1 MAKREHQTTTTHDS
15 IFDDGPSIA
24 WDAAKNAVFTKAG
37 TLRKRA
43 AAEFTSEGIIA
54 SIGTKADPRPKNQTD
69 ENQDSPNLRIASERR
84 RIPRRE
90 VNGGAMAVFASGRGA
105 GTLTRVEL
113 LDASWNGMG
122 LKSPIL
128 VEPGTSV
135 SVIPEHAMSP
145 RQVGIVVRCEKIEEG
160 YRLGLMCRVQKAV
173 A

>member
-1 MAKREHQTTTTHDS
+1 MGSAQNGKHRRNDS
-15 IFDDGPSIA
+15 ILDDGPA
-24 WDAAKNAVFTKAG
+24 ATWNAAKNAVFTKAG
-37 TLRKRA
+37 TIRKDF
-43 AAEFTSEGIIA
+43 EQDDVIA
-54 SIGTKADPRPKNQTD
+54 SI
-69 ENQDSPNLRIASERR
+69 SPAEVPTQEHAPSLRIASERR

-90 VNGGAMAVFASGRGA
+90 VKGGAMAVFASGRGA

-122 LKSPIL
+122 IKSPVM

>member
-1 MAKREHQTTTTHDS
+1 MVSERKSTLARKHS
-15 IFDDGPSIA
+15 IVDDGPSTA
-24 WDAAKNAVFTKAG
+24 WDAARNAVFTKAG
-37 TLRKRA
+37 TMRKQVA
-43 AAEFTSEGIIA
+43 ADFENDGVIA
-54 SIGTKADPRPKNQTD
+54 SIEPAQ
-69 ENQDSPNLRIASERR
+69 EDSPSLRIASERR

-90 VNGGAMAVFASGRGA
+90 IKGGAMAVFASGRGA

-113 LDASWNGMG
+113 IDASWNGMG
-122 LKSPIL
+122 IKSPIL

-145 RQVGIVVRCEKIEEG
+145 RQVGIVVRCEKVEEG